1 MRRVL
6 IFVALVAAFGW
17 FAYIAQHRSRSV
29 GGSDSSGYFNEA
41 NMLASGNLRMI
52 IPSPDFIPLGFRQV
66 SWDQMAP
73 LYPPGYPLHVALFGR
88 FAFLVTPIAALICLL
103 LMFALARS
111 FGLSDGLAIASALI
125 LATVPA
131 FLLMSLQPMSDVVSL
146 MWCMVAMLFAVRR
159 WPVLAGVAF
168 SIAVW
173 VRPSN
178 LLLAIPLALVL
189 RRRSSIA
196 AIAALPLGIA
206 LVIFNH
212 AMYGDWFT
220 TGYGAFY
227 SMMTTNSHALFYARW
242 LLLYLAGALVVF
254 DRDVASPTR
263 VLLIAWFGVFF
274 LFYSFFEPIGDW
286 GYTRFLLPAIPA
298 LIIGLML
305 MLRRQRV
312 LATLLIV
319 VIAFTGMHFARRQ
332 HIFSIQRTESVYPQ
346 TIAWAQQHVPQNATI
361 ASMQLSGAFLYY
373 ANRFTLRYDLAKEIP
388 PNTYAVIFDWEE
400 PLLPGRWKRVERFK
414 GGSLMQFDDVLR

>member
-1 MRRVL
+1 VRRLL
-6 IFVALVAAFGW
+6 ILIAILAAFGW
-17 FAYIAQHRSRSV
+17 LAYIVQHRSESV

-41 NMLASGNLRMI
+41 RMLASGNLRLV
-52 IPSPDFIPLGFRQV
+52 IPSPDFIPLGFKQV

-111 FGLSDGLAIASALI
+111 FGLSDGFAIAAALL

-146 MWCMVAMLFAVRR
+146 MWCMAAMWLAVRQ
-159 WPVLAGVAF
+159 WPVLAGIAF

-173 VRPSN
+173 VRPSD
-178 LLLAIPLALVL
+178 LLLVIPLALVL
-189 RRRSSIA
+189 RKRSSIA
-196 AIAALPLGIA
+196 ALAALPLGIA
-206 LVIFNH
+206 LVFFNH
-212 AMYGDWFT
+212 AMYGGWFT

-227 SMMTTNSHALFYARW
+227 SMMTTHGHVLFYLRW

-254 DRDVASPTR
+254 DRDVAAPVR

-305 MLRRQRV
+305 MLCSQRV
-312 LATLLIV
+312 LATVLV
-319 VIAFTGMHFARRQ
+319 VAIAFTGMQFARRQ
-332 HIFSIQRTESVYPQ
+332 HIFSIQKTESIYPQ
-346 TIAWAQQHVPQNATI
+346 TVAWAEQRAPQNATI

-373 ANRFTLRYDLAKEIP
+373 ANRLTLRYDLAKTIP
-388 PNTYAVIFDWEE
+388 PNTYAVVFDWEE
-400 PLLPGRWKRVERFK
+400 PLLRGHWKRLDRFRTA
-414 GGSLMQFDDVLR
+414 SLMQLDDVLR